1 MKMMTATIE
10 KIEETENTD
19 SADLAQK
26 RYTVEEFLSLPDIDG
41 DENFYEDY
49 ELINGKIV
57 AKRKVNGPS
66 GRHSEVANNLAV
78 ALTIYVRQQSNEQQ
92 ERVFAAGPCTIGN
105 NDYLIPDVSLVAAGR
120 IAEKD
125 FNGVIPVMPDL
136 VAEVNSPTDTIE
148 QIHDKIEIYKQV
160 GVRLIWSINLLDK
173 YIVIHRPAQLPQFL
187 TLGDELDGAEV
198 LPGFRLKVDELFR

>member
-1 MKMMTATIE
+1 MMTATIE

-125 FNGVIPVMPDL
+125 FNGVIPVVPDL
-136 VAEVNSPTDTIE
+136 VAEVNLPTDTIE

-173 YIVIHRPAQLPQFL
+173 YIIIHRPAQLPQFL
-187 TLGDELDGAEV
+187 TLGDELDDAEV
-198 LPGFRLKVDELFR
+198 LHGFRLKVDELFR